1 MLRLANAQEKVPADR
16 YISATIPDSL
26 KENSNSVTRYYFEDV
41 VVKAPGK
48 ATINVHQI
56 ETILNEDADRE
67 AALVLHYDRKFS
79 EVNHAEMRVFDRSGT
94 LLKRYK
100 KSDFY
105 DHAAADGM
113 SLITDNRVLS
123 VVHAVVNYPVTIEK
137 TYKITLN
144 SFLTLS
150 DWDIL
155 GENKSV
161 QQARYKISCK
171 SSLGFR
177 YKLYNFKQAPER
189 KVEEDYETLR
199 WDVKNLKAIKPEA
212 SSKSWKYLPRVAFGV
227 NQVAYNNIP
236 ADMSTWKTF
245 GAWIQEL
252 NNGASDLS
260 PKRIE
265 QINELVKGADS
276 DKAKARILYD
286 YIQKNTRYV
295 SIQLGIGGL
304 KPFPASFVDG
314 KKYGDCKALSNYMH
328 TLLKCVGIP
337 SYYTLVRAGANE
349 PATDPEFVK
358 DPFNHIILCI
368 PFKNDTT
375 WLECTST
382 TNSFGKLGPFTENR
396 NALLITE
403 DGGKLVNT
411 PRSHA
416 SDHSLD
422 TEVNVL
428 INSDGTAD
436 ASMQIR
442 STGEYRDVFIGLGTQ
457 RTDEQKKFLINYLN
471 LKQPDSFEIL
481 NQSDKDGVKEVKIN
495 LLYNQLS
502 DISVG
507 GKYFYKPRIFDLV
520 KFTVPHLERRTSDFY
535 IEHPMSKKSTT
546 VYTLPQ
552 DLEIETLPSNTK
564 HTFSHGNYSAE
575 YSYDKVKNQMTA
587 VARFEL
593 NNNIIPA
600 SSYNEMQKHFD
611 DVAKSMNKKFVVR
624 KKG

>member
-1 MLRLANAQEKVPADR
+1 MLRPANAQEKVPADR

-26 KENSNSVTRYYFEDV
+26 KENSNSVIRYYFEDV

-56 ETILNEDADRE
+56 ETILNEDAEQE
-67 AALVLHYDRKFS
+67 AALVLPYDRKFS
-79 EVNHAEMRVFDRSGT
+79 QVDNAEMRVFDKTGT
-94 LLKRYK
+94 LVKRYK

-105 DHAAADGM
+105 DHASADGM
-113 SLITDNRVLS
+113 SLITDSRILS
-123 VVHAVVNYPVTIEK
+123 VVHPVVNYPVTIEK
-137 TYKITLN
+137 TYQLTRN
-144 SFLTLS
+144 SFLTLF

-155 GENKSV
+155 EEKKSI
-161 QQARYKISCK
+161 QQALYKISCK

-177 YKLYNFKQAPER
+177 YKLYNFNQAPEK
-189 KVEEDYETLR
+189 KVEEDYETLI

-212 SSKSWKYLPRVAFGV
+212 RSKSWNYLPRVAFGV

-236 ADMSTWKTF
+236 ADMSTWKSF
-245 GAWIQEL
+245 GAWIQDL
-252 NNGASDLS
+252 NNSASDLS

-265 QINELVKGADS
+265 QIKELVKGNDS
-276 DKAKARILYD
+276 DKDKARILYD
-286 YIQKNTRYV
+286 YVQKHTRYV

-304 KPFPASFVDG
+304 KPFPASFVDD

-328 TLLKCVGIP
+328 TLLNCVGIP

-396 NALLITE
+396 NALLVTE

-411 PRSHA
+411 PRSLA
-416 SDHSLD
+416 SDHILD

-436 ASMQIR
+436 ASMQIHT
-442 STGEYRDVFIGLGTQ
+442 TGEYRDLFIGLDSEK
-457 RTDEQKKFLINYLN
+457 TDEQKKFLINYLN

-481 NQSDKDGVKEVKIN
+481 NQSDKDGVKELKIS

-507 GKYFYKPRIFDLV
+507 GKHFYKPRIFDLV
-520 KFTVPHLERRTSDFY
+520 KFSVPQLEKRTTDFY
-535 IEHPMSKKSTT
+535 FEHPMSKKSTT

-552 DLEIETLPSNTK
+552 DLEIETLPQNVK
-564 HTFSHGNYSAE
+564 HTFSNGNYTAE
-575 YSYDKVKNQMTA
+575 YSYDKSKNQMTA

-593 NNNIIPA
+593 NNPIIKA
-600 SSYNEMQKHFD
+600 SNYTEMQKHFD
-611 DVAKSMNKKFVVR
+611 DIIKSMSKKFVVR